1 MPTMSKEVLSASTNG
16 RGIKVAATSTSG
28 TLIHTATTGGS
39 NTDIDEVF
47 IYASNPTSTQRL
59 LTIEFGGATVP
70 DDQIAVQVP
79 AHTTMLVVPGLIMR
93 ADLNSGPSVRTMLQ
107 LLFTVLLTESILANG

>member
-1 MPTMSKEVLSASTNG
+1 MATMSKEVLSGSTNG
-16 RGIKVAATSTSG
+16 RGIKVAATGTQG

-39 NTDIDEVF
+39 NTDIDEIY

-79 AHTTMLVVPGLIMR
+79 AQTTSLVVPGLILR
-93 ADLNSGPSVRTMLQ
+93 AGLELRAFCSDNA
-107 LLFTVLLTESILANG
+107 SITLHGFVNRIDQS

>member
-1 MPTMSKEVLSASTNG
+1 MPTMSKEILSASTNG
-16 RGIKVAATSTSG
+16 RGIKVAATSTAG

-47 IYASNPTSTQRL
+47 IYASNPTSSQRL

-93 ADLNSGPSVRTMLQ
+93 AGLELRAFCSDNA
-107 LLFTVLLTESILANG
+107 SITLHGFVNRIDQS

>member
-1 MPTMSKEVLSASTNG
+1 MPTMSKEILSASTNG
-16 RGIKVAATSTSG
+16 KGIKVAATSTSG

-93 ADLNSGPSVRTMLQ
+93 AGLELRAFCSDSASVTLHGFVNRIDQ
-107 LLFTVLLTESILANG
+107 S

>member
-1 MPTMSKEVLSASTNG
+1 MSKEVLSASTNG

-79 AHTTMLVVPGLIMR
+79 AHPTMLVVPGLIMR
-93 ADLNSGPSVRTMLQ
+93 AGLELLAFCSDNASVTLHGFVNRIDQ
-107 LLFTVLLTESILANG
+107 S

>member
-1 MPTMSKEVLSASTNG
+1 MPTMSKEILSGSTNG
-16 RGIKVAATSTSG
+16 RGIIVTQTTSG
-28 TLIHTATTGGS
+28 AAVTIHTATSGGS
-39 NTDIDEVF
+39 NTDIDEIF

-93 ADLNSGPSVRTMLQ
+93 AGLELRAFCSDNASVTLHGFVNRIDQ
-107 LLFTVLLTESILANG
+107 S

>member
-1 MPTMSKEVLSASTNG
+1 MPTMSKEILSASTNG
-16 RGIKVAATSTSG
+16 KGIKVAATGTQG

-93 ADLNSGPSVRTMLQ
+93 AGLELRAFCSDNSSVTLHGFVNRIDQ
-107 LLFTVLLTESILANG
+107 S